1 MHVGVRPMKILQ
13 TSFTRRNDSRKI
25 LILLVILLFVVAS
38 MSLCIGAERIN
49 IFHAATDLMKGN
61 HTAAVRILRYV
72 RVPRTC
78 AGLLAGAALAASG
91 AIIQG
96 VLANSLAAPST
107 IGVNAGAGFAV
118 ALFCAAAPGALLAI
132 PFAALIG
139 AFGGSML
146 VLAIAEHTSASKISL
161 VLAGVAVSGI
171 FSAGID
177 AIITFVP
184 ESLNGYS
191 DFRIGGLFNVSLSQL
206 LPAAVLIILALIVAG
221 SLHNELDLL
230 MLGTEQA
237 QSLGLPARKMQI
249 IFLGLAAILAGS
261 AVSFAGLIGFVG
273 LMVPHI
279 MRQLVGETSGILLAG
294 SALGGAVLLCGCDLL
309 SRILFAPFELPVGI
323 VMALV
328 GGPFFIWLLKKRGR
342 YGND

>member
-1 MHVGVRPMKILQ
+1 MKILR
-13 TSFTRRNDSRKI
+13 TSFTRRLEPHKI
-25 LILLVILLFVVAS
+25 LLLLVLLLAVVAAL
-38 MSLCIGAERIN
+38 SLCMGAEKIDMVK
-49 IFHAATDLMKGN
+49 AVSDWMSGN
-61 HTAAVRILRYV
+61 VTAGVRILKYV
-72 RVPRTC
+72 RLPRTC

-118 ALFCAAAPGALLAI
+118 ALFCAVMPGALAAV
-132 PFAALIG
+132 PVAALLG
-139 AFGGSML
+139 AFGGAML
-146 VLAIAEHTSASKISL
+146 VLTIAERTSASKISL

-171 FSAGID
+171 FSAGVD
-177 AIITFVP
+177 AVITFVP

-191 DFRIGGLFNVSLSQL
+191 DFRIGGLFNVSMAQL
-206 LPAAVLIILALIVAG
+206 IPAAFLIVFALIAAV

-237 QSLGLPARKMQI
+237 QSLGLSARKMQVL
-249 IFLGLAAILAGS
+249 FLALAAILAGS
-261 AVSFAGLIGFVG
+261 AVSFCGLIGFVG

-279 MRQLVGETSGILLAG
+279 MRQLVGEDSGVLLAG
-294 SALGGAVLLCGCDLL
+294 SALGGAILLCGCDLL
-309 SRILFAPFELPVGI
+309 ARLLFAPFELPVGI

-342 YGND
+342 CGND